1 MFNLFRADMPKEYR
15 FRGYTAED
23 LKSMPMD
30 EFINLLPSRMRRSL
44 KRGLTEE
51 QRRLLENIRAMKS
64 SNEEPI
70 KTHTRD
76 MIILPEM
83 VGTTLLVHSG
93 KEFTE
98 VKINEKMIGHYL
110 GEFAMT
116 NKPVRHGKPGIG
128 ASRSSM
134 YIPLK

>member
-1 MFNLFRADMPKEYR
+1 MPREFRFKGFTVE
-15 FRGYTAED
+15 E

-44 KRGLTEE
+44 RRGLTLH
-51 QRRLLENIRAMKS
+51 QRRLLEKIRARRNGDGGK
-64 SNEEPI
+64 PI
-70 KTHTRD
+70 KTHVRD

-83 VGTTLLVHSG
+83 VGMTLLVHNG
-93 KEFTE
+93 EGFVE
-98 VKINEKMIGHYL
+98 VRINEKMVGHYI
-110 GEFAMT
+110 GEFAIT
-116 NKPVRHGKPGIG
+116 GKPVRHGRPGIG